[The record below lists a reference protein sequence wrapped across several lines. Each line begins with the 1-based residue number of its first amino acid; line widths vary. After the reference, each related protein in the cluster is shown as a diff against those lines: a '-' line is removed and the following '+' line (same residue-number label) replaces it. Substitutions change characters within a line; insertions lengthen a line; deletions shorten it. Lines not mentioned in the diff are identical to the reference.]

1 MAVISLLLGCSVVVI
16 LLLGKPGCADAASL
30 DAKPASH
37 ATMAA
42 NAEVRNRLDFAD
54 SRDFEEATRGQ
65 IAPLA
70 DSGVIR
76 DAEGRVV
83 WDPTRFAF
91 LDGDKPSPDTV
102 NPSLWRQC
110 RLVMIGGLFQV
121 TERLYQVRNA
131 DLSNMTIYEGDTGI
145 IIADPL
151 VSAETA
157 RAALDLYYAHRPRKP
172 VLAVIYSHSHVD
184 HYGGVKGVVD
194 ERDVR
199 DGKVA
204 IIAPAGFM
212 EAAVSE
218 NIYAGTAMGRRA
230 QFMYGNLLD
239 PSETGRVGAGLGLTC
254 SEGTVTLIAP
264 TQLIEESGQT
274 LNLDGLHFEF
284 MLAPETEAPAEMHW
298 YIKELKA
305 LTAAENCVHTLH
317 NTYTLRGAKTR
328 DPLAWS
334 KCLDETMARWAD
346 RSEVMYGMHHWPV
359 WGAERIAEVL
369 GLSRDAYR
377 FINDQTL
384 RLANSGYGPDDIAEM
399 LAFPEAIDRF
409 WAIRGY
415 YGTLYHNV
423 KATYVKYLG
432 WFNGN
437 PAQLHTLPPVESARK
452 YVAYMGGAE
461 AVLARAKED
470 FAKGEYRWVAEV
482 AARVVF
488 ADPANAEA
496 RELEA
501 DALEQMGYQAE
512 SGPWRN
518 FYLTGAQELRHGVKL
533 PPAARPGNTEVVR
546 AIPHDLL
553 LDYLGIRLDATRAG
567 DLRLVIN
574 LVFPES
580 GERFFVTLEH
590 GVLNHRAGA
599 ATQAA
604 DATLTVKSD
613 VFLGLAS
620 GVLTTEQA
628 VAGGGLEVEGDPSAL
643 PRLLSLLDTFLPYFP
658 LLTPKMG

>member
-1 MAVISLLLGCSVVVI
+1 MLIASLLLGFSSLI
-16 LLLGKPGCADAASL
+16 FFLLCKPSRADAAL
-30 DAKPASH
+30 DPKPASPF
-37 ATMAA
+37 TLAA
-42 NAEVRNRLDFAD
+42 NTAGQKGLDFSD
-54 SRDFEEATRGQ
+54 KRDFEEATRGR

-70 DSGVIR
+70 DGGVIQ
-76 DAEGRVV
+76 DATGRAV

-91 LDGDKPSPDTV
+91 LDPANPAPDTV
-102 NPSLWRQC
+102 NPSLWRQSC
-110 RLVMIGGLFQV
+110 LVMIGGLFKV
-121 TERLYQVRNA
+121 TDRLYQVRNA

-157 RAALDLYYAHRPRKP
+157 RAALELYYAHRPRKP

-184 HYGGVKGVVD
+184 HYGGVRGVID
-194 ERDVR
+194 EQDVKA
-199 DGKVA
+199 GNVA
-204 IIAPAGFM
+204 VIAPVGFM

-218 NIYAGTAMGRRA
+218 NLYAGTAMGRRA
-230 QFMYGNLLD
+230 NFMYGNFLD
-239 PSETGRVGAGLGLTC
+239 PSPTGCIGAGLGLTC

-264 TQLIEESGQT
+264 TQCITQTGQT

-298 YIKELKA
+298 YIQELKA

-317 NTYTLRGAKTR
+317 NTYTLRGAKIR

-334 KCLDETMARWAD
+334 KCLDATLARWGEQA
-346 RSEVMYGMHHWPV
+346 EVMYGMHHWPV
-359 WGAERIAEVL
+359 WGKERIAEVL

-384 RLANSGYGPDDIAEM
+384 RLANAGYGPDDIANM
-399 LAFPEAIDRF
+399 LAFPETIHRF
-409 WAIRGY
+409 WAVRGY
-415 YGTLYHNV
+415 YGTLYHNA

-437 PAQLHTLPPVESARK
+437 PAQLHPLSPVEAARK
-452 YVAYMGGAE
+452 YVAYMGGAQ
-461 AVLARAKED
+461 AVLRLAKED

-482 AARVVF
+482 VSRVVF

-518 FYLTGAQELRHGVKL
+518 FYLSGAR
-533 PPAARPGNTEVVR
+533 RSDVR
-546 AIPHDLL
+546 ARRWFGP
-553 LDYLGIRLDATRAG
+553 
-567 DLRLVIN
+567 
-574 LVFPES
+574 
-580 GERFFVTLEH
+580 
-590 GVLNHRAGA
+590 
-599 ATQAA
+599 
-604 DATLTVKSD
+604 
-613 VFLGLAS
+613 FLPIWS
-620 GVLTTEQA
+620 WTIW
-628 VAGGGLEVEGDPSAL
+628 PSASTRSK
-643 PRLLSLLDTFLPYFP
+643 PVRRVSCSTWCFP
-658 LLTPKMG
+658 SQGKRFS

>member
-1 MAVISLLLGCSVVVI
+1 MCGA
-16 LLLGKPGCADAASL
+16 KQAS
-30 DAKPASH
+30 PA
-37 ATMAA
+37 TVAA
-42 NAEVRNRLDFAD
+42 NEKVKQQLDFAD
-54 SRDFEEATRGQ
+54 RRDFEEATRGLV
-65 IAPLA
+65 APLV
-70 DSGVIR
+70 DGGVIK
-76 DAEGRVV
+76 DAQGRVV
-83 WDPTRFAF
+83 WDPTRFSF
-91 LDGDKPSPDTV
+91 IDQERPCPDTV

-110 RLVMIGGLFQV
+110 CLVMIGGLFQV

-157 RAALDLYYAHRPRKP
+157 RAALELYYAHRPRRP
-172 VLAVIYSHSHVD
+172 VVAVIYSHSHVD
-184 HYGGVKGVVD
+184 HYGGVKGVAD

-204 IIAPAGFM
+204 IIAPSGFM

-230 QFMYGNLLD
+230 NFMYGNLLD
-239 PSETGRVGAGLGLTC
+239 PGETGRIGAGLGLTC

-264 TQLIEESGQT
+264 TRLIEESGQV
-274 LNLDGLHFEF
+274 LNIDGLHFEF

-298 YIKELKA
+298 YVQELRA

-334 KCLDETMARWAD
+334 KCLDETLVRWGD
-346 RSEVMYGMHHWPV
+346 RAEVMYGMHHWPV

-399 LAFPEAIDRF
+399 LSFPEEINRF
-409 WAIRGY
+409 WAVRGY

-437 PAQLHTLPPVESARK
+437 PALLHTLPPVEAARK
-452 YVAYMGGAE
+452 YVAYMGGAD
-461 AVLARAKED
+461 AVLARARED

-482 AARVVF
+482 ASRVVF
-488 ADPANAEA
+488 ADPANKAA

-518 FYLTGAQELRHGVKL
+518 FYLTGAQELRDGVKL
-533 PPAARPGNTEVVR
+533 PPPGRKGNAEVVR

-553 LDYLGIRLDATRAG
+553 LDYLGIRLNAVKAG
-567 DLRLVIN
+567 DARIAIN

-580 GERFFVTLEH
+580 GETFHVALEN
-590 GVLNHRAGA
+590 GVLNHRADA
-599 ATQAA
+599 ARPDAA
-604 DATLTVKSD
+604 ATLTLQSD
-613 VFLGLAS
+613 VFLGLVT
-620 GVLTTEQA
+620 GQLTTEQA
-628 VAGGGLEVEGDPSAL
+628 IGANGLAIEGDPTAL
-643 PRLLSLLDTFLPYFP
+643 PRLLALLDTFLPYFP
-658 LLTPKMG
+658 LLTPKTA